1 MGDERSTR
9 SASRV
14 FLVWSGNG
22 RHYTWLYTKL
32 SLHFFD
38 LTDRILPYRPAEIGE
53 TRGGERDSGLLRFV
67 LGGGLLLL
75 DLLLPQGFR
84 QQSLELLILKL
95 PFGLD
100 ELRLVP

>member
-1 MGDERSTR
+1 
-9 SASRV
+9 
-14 FLVWSGNG
+14 
-22 RHYTWLYTKL
+22 LYTKL
-32 SLHFFD
+32 SLHFFV

-53 TRGGERDSGLLRFV
+53 TREGERDSGLLRFV

-75 DLLLPQGFR
+75 DLLLPQGLR
-84 QQSLELLILKL
+84 QQSLEFLILKL